1 MTAIVQARAETV
13 GQILF
18 AYFQIPGT
26 MDSPLDLVVN
36 PEGNE
41 ARSQQRWATT
51 VWLHASG
58 MATPS
63 SSQISTPVL

>member
-1 MTAIVQARAETV
+1 MVRSPEPVTAAVQARAETV

-18 AYFQIPGT
+18 AYFQIPST

-41 ARSQQRWATT
+41 ARSQRRWADT
-51 VWLHASG
+51 VRLYA
-58 MATPS
+58 
-63 SSQISTPVL
+63 

>member
-1 MTAIVQARAETV
+1 MQARAETV

-41 ARSQQRWATT
+41 ARSQRRWAAN
-51 VWLHASG
+51 VWLHASI
-58 MATPS
+58 MAAPFCSQTP
-63 SSQISTPVL
+63 ISAL